1 MQLFL
6 VSAGGGRAM
15 LVLGTVASRTEISSV
30 RVVLLGG
37 GLENHRVR
45 TKCRDHCH
53 FLEPDFWGVSEVSLD
68 LVTMSAPWPDLV
80 SLSFVFG

>member
-1 MQLFL
+1 
-6 VSAGGGRAM
+6 M
-15 LVLGTVASRTEISSV
+15 LVLGTVACRTEISSV

-53 FLEPDFWGVSEVSLD
+53 FLEADLNEAARAADASREVKEQWLPGV
-68 LVTMSAPWPDLV
+68 
-80 SLSFVFG
+80 